1 MLHLVFNFSDS
12 SIFTRLNNQ
21 SSVVVF
27 LDNSVMCL
35 LEKSLFECRL
45 NDLIKLTSCY
55 VVEDDLVYR
64 GISKKSLIKGIISIS
79 NTELV
84 KMTIEHTPIYTW
96 N

>member
-1 MLHLVFNFSDS
+1 MLHLVFNLSDS